1 MAGTLGYALKRAQVR
16 SYELFFAM
24 MGPESISP
32 ARMTALSMVAAQPG
46 ISQSGL
52 AERLAI
58 TRASVVKVVDNLESL
73 GLIERAPTEGDRR
86 SYALAL
92 TDEGHRELARLRGE
106 IRCYEEK
113 LASRLTANERD
124 LLMGLLERVAQPEE

>member
-16 SYELFFAM
+16 SYELFFTM
-24 MGPESISP
+24 MGPDTISP

-58 TRASVVKVVDNLESL
+58 TRASVVKVVDNLELL
-73 GLIERAPTEGDRR
+73 GLIERAPMQGDRR

-92 TDEGHRELARLRGE
+92 TDEGYKELARLHGE

-113 LASRLTANERD
+113 LASRLTTSERD
-124 LLMGLLERVAQPEE
+124 LLMALLELVAQPED